1 MLMSMLIVSH
11 QDSFLV
17 VAQIRGN
24 TESRY
29 YLNSINYNQEM
40 GKMKKNIFKFQTTQ
54 YVCGDEM
61 GGPIGCLQYFT
72 AVTGTVASFNYPLG
86 TTAIGANPTS
96 K

>member
-1 MLMSMLIVSH
+1 MLTVSH
-11 QDSFLV
+11 LGSFLV
-17 VAQIRGN
+17 LAQIHGN

-29 YLNSINYNQEM
+29 HLNSIDKNQEM
-40 GKMKKNIFKFQTTQ
+40 GKMKFWFLFLFQTTQ

-86 TTAIGANPTS
+86 TTAIGQDTTS